1 MCSKT
6 VESILEFRNRQLPYL
21 CQDDEVKPDTTFHKC
36 LPLMLTVG
44 AVCNLDPP
52 EQCDC
57 CFHQQSGEGWSDDFE
72 VLSCNERS
80 KFYRFLVKCLI

>member
-44 AVCNLDPP
+44 VVCNLDPP

-57 CFHQQSGEGWSDDFE
+57 CFHQQSGEAG
-72 VLSCNERS
+72 VMIL
-80 KFYRFLVKCLI
+80 RFCHVMKEASFTVFL